1 MKENLS
7 TKIFSLLLSFPAIRG
22 HILWCTIWE
31 RRACLTHT
39 HQLFHLLLYTDPHCS
54 HFSGPW
60 SLHSSLIEFKGTLLC
75 PRQLKRMEHGAISLL
90 TSEFHS
96 LYIETSTLIKY
107 HQFLES
113 IITKMHVGGMRN
125 LYKYM
130 LNMIVW
136 GVLEKKNPSFMQR
149 WVQ

>member
-1 MKENLS
+1 
-7 TKIFSLLLSFPAIRG
+7 
-22 HILWCTIWE
+22 
-31 RRACLTHT
+31 
-39 HQLFHLLLYTDPHCS
+39 
-54 HFSGPW
+54 
-60 SLHSSLIEFKGTLLC
+60 
-75 PRQLKRMEHGAISLL
+75 MEHGAISLL

-136 GVLEKKNPSFMQR
+136 GVLEKKPHLSCKDGFNKGQQWYGPNR
-149 WVQ
+149 NRRC